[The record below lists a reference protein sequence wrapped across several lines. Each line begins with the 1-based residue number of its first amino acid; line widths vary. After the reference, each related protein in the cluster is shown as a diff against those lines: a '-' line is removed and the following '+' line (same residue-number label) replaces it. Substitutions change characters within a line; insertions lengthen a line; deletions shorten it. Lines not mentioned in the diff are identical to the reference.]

1 MTFAPFTDGPGKLD
15 AGEGSR
21 RETNCVRCALQ
32 GVTGTQILANPLN
45 RLPNWSAVRTRAV
58 EPSLAWA
65 RGRHAWLAAND
76 PVYRGWRHPARPE
89 RWAGGVA
96 GAVILSLILLLL
108 LFDWN
113 MLRGPIGRW
122 ASAKYDRDIAITGD
136 LDVNPFSLSPSAS
149 IDGLRI
155 GGPDW
160 ADDVPTLQVARIE
173 AAVALGP
180 LLGGTLEFPRLDI
193 TRPRAVLIADEQ
205 GRKSWMLN
213 PDRPDDGATDIPLI
227 RRLVIRDGSLSYRDI
242 LRDIDLQATIQ
253 ASESAPGEAGQT
265 GFRLDGEG
273 SRNGEPLTLTARGG
287 AFINIRRDRPYE
299 FSAELDGAGT
309 TLAAEG
315 RILRPFDF
323 GRFDAILT
331 LSGRNMADQY
341 PLTGIATPNTPPYR
355 LAGAL
360 SRDDDRW
367 TFADFTGRVG
377 ASDLSG
383 DLEVDRID
391 DRLNVTADLASRSL
405 DLDDLAVVLGAR
417 VQSTGSGN
425 TVVNSGQPGKLLPDA
440 PLDVSRLRAM
450 DGTLK
455 YRAASVKRN
464 DFEIRQ
470 VRLDADLDKA
480 ILSLNPVGFSFAR
493 GTLIGMAKIDATD
506 DVPNS
511 TIDFRLA
518 GYPVESLIPARN
530 GTQPLTGRALGRAQ
544 LSGPGA
550 SLHDFASN
558 SSGTMSIVMPQ
569 GQMRTAFAELLG
581 INAGRGLSLLLSGDQ
596 STSGVRCA
604 VGDFQV
610 RRGIATARTLV
621 IDTDVVVA
629 TGTGT
634 IDLGTETFDL
644 RFDGETKRP
653 RLLRVWAPITV
664 TGPLTGPRIAAD
676 TGAIV
681 GQAGVAGLLGAL
693 INPLVALLPFVDPG
707 LAEDANCG
715 ALIASAR

>member
-1 MTFAPFTDGPGKLD
+1 M
-15 AGEGSR
+15 
-21 RETNCVRCALQ
+21 
-32 GVTGTQILANPLN
+32 
-45 RLPNWSAVRTRAV
+45 SA
-58 EPSLAWA
+58 
-65 RGRHAWLAAND
+65 
-76 PVYRGWRHPARPE
+76 
-89 RWAGGVA
+89 
-96 GAVILSLILLLL
+96 
-108 LFDWN
+108 
-113 MLRGPIGRW
+113 
-122 ASAKYDRDIAITGD
+122 
-136 LDVNPFSLSPSAS
+136 
-149 IDGLRI
+149 
-155 GGPDW
+155 
-160 ADDVPTLQVARIE
+160 
-173 AAVALGP
+173 
-180 LLGGTLEFPRLDI
+180 
-193 TRPRAVLIADEQ
+193 
-205 GRKSWMLN
+205 
-213 PDRPDDGATDIPLI
+213 I
-227 RRLVIRDGSLSYRDI
+227 RRQDGFTLIELLV
-242 LRDIDLQATIQ
+242 AM
-253 ASESAPGEAGQT
+253 A
-265 GFRLDGEG
+265 
-273 SRNGEPLTLTARGG
+273 
-287 AFINIRRDRPYE
+287 
-299 FSAELDGAGT
+299 
-309 TLAAEG
+309 LAL
-315 RILRPFDF
+315 IV
-323 GRFDAILT
+323 FDATLT

-360 SRDDDRW
+360 SRDHDRW

-391 DRLNVTADLASRSL
+391 D
-405 DLDDLAVVLGAR
+405 VVLGAR

-425 TVVNSGQPGKLLPDA
+425 TVVSSGQPGKLLPDA

-604 VGDFQV
+604 VGEFQV